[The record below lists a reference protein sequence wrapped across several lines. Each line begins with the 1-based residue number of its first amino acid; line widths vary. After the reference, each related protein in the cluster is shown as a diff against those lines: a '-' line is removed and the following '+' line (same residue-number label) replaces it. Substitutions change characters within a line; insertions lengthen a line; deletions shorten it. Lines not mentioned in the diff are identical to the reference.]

1 MIKKRICIV
10 NQLMNKRIMMKM
22 TESKEKMKN
31 KIKLMI
37 RIKITMRIKDS
48 KIVNKL
54 QRIRIK
60 RLERMKR

>member
-1 MIKKRICIV
+1 
-10 NQLMNKRIMMKM
+10 MNKRIMMKM